1 MESGGPGA
9 AGSHNGA
16 GGPTNGASNGAHGPA
31 GFGASRAPGRP
42 VRKDE
47 IVIEE
52 RGLYVESWLPE
63 RRSRRRPLLLL
74 HGELGGSWLWE
85 RYLLYFAQRGWEG
98 HALNLRAHFW
108 SENADFEELDISTY
122 IDDAI
127 AAAEALGR
135 PAVVIGHGM
144 GALLAMKLAEQR
156 QVHGL
161 VLLSPALPRPIRPGG
176 ARRTWCAWC
185 RRGSAGSS
193 SAGPAR
199 RTRSRGSTRTCTL
212 KDVMRVQ
219 HLMGAESG
227 AARRQMLEGV
237 PVEREL
243 LNGVPT
249 LVIGAGVDRM
259 FPEPDSERLA
269 EWLGAEYQ
277 PFGAH
282 SHYGLVIGEESHE
295 QVADA
300 IRGVP
305 GAPPPVVRPAAVP
318 GPAGRGTASRRTRRR
333 IRLEAQDT
341 ALSRR
346 RPPVRIRYAVPT
358 RILTW
363 LTPSDRTGGVVV
375 LRRGRIPRS
384 RPWVDSRAWIH
395 TPAAA
400 T

>member
-1 MESGGPGA
+1 VETPGTGA
-9 AGSHNGA
+9 NGSHNGA
-16 GGPTNGASNGAHGPA
+16 GSGNGAHGSNGSN
-31 GFGASRAPGRP
+31 GFGGMRSLGRP

-47 IVIEE
+47 IVLEE
-52 RGLYVESWLPE
+52 RGLYIESWLPE

-108 SENADFEELDISTY
+108 SENADFEELDVDTY
-122 IDDAI
+122 VDDAI
-127 AAAEALGR
+127 AALEALGR

-144 GALLAMKLAEQR
+144 GGLLAMKVAEQR

-161 VLLSPALPRPIRPGG
+161 VLLSPALPRPIRPE
-176 ARRTWCAWC
+176 AASHVVRLVPPRFRREFLGW
-185 RRGSAGSS
+185 
-193 SAGPAR
+193 AGPPDQIQR
-199 RTRSRGSTRTCTL
+199 QHPDLSMR
-212 KDVMRVQ
+212 DVMRVQ

-243 LNGVPT
+243 LSGIPT
-249 LVIGAGVDRM
+249 LVVGAGVDRW

-300 IRGVP
+300 IR
-305 GAPPPVVRPAAVP
+305 AFLEHH
-318 GPAGRGTASRRTRRR
+318 
-333 IRLEAQDT
+333 RL
-341 ALSRR
+341 
-346 RPPVRIRYAVPT
+346 
-358 RILTW
+358 
-363 LTPSDRTGGVVV
+363 
-375 LRRGRIPRS
+375 
-384 RPWVDSRAWIH
+384 
-395 TPAAA
+395 
-400 T
+400 

>member
-1 MESGGPGA
+1 METPGSGAPSSHDGVDGGA
-9 AGSHNGA
+9 NGIHGA
-16 GGPTNGASNGAHGPA
+16 GG
-31 GFGASRAPGRP
+31 FGGIRVSGRP

-98 HALNLRAHFW
+98 HALNLKGHFW
-108 SENADFEELDISTY
+108 SESQDFEELDLDTY
-122 IDDAI
+122 LGDAI

-135 PAVVIGHGM
+135 PAVVVGHGM

-161 VLLSPALPRPIRPGG
+161 VLLSPALPRPIRPD
-176 ARRTWCAWC
+176 AAEHVVRLVPPRFRRELLGW
-185 RRGSAGSS
+185 
-193 SAGPAR
+193 AGPPDQI
-199 RTRSRGSTRTCTL
+199 RTQYPDLTL
-212 KDVMRVQ
+212 RDVMRVQ

-243 LNGVPT
+243 LSGVPM

-300 IRGVP
+300 IR
-305 GAPPPVVRPAAVP
+305 AFLEHH
-318 GPAGRGTASRRTRRR
+318 
-333 IRLEAQDT
+333 RL
-341 ALSRR
+341 
-346 RPPVRIRYAVPT
+346 
-358 RILTW
+358 
-363 LTPSDRTGGVVV
+363 
-375 LRRGRIPRS
+375 
-384 RPWVDSRAWIH
+384 
-395 TPAAA
+395 
-400 T
+400 

>member
-1 MESGGPGA
+1 METPGSGAPS
-9 AGSHNGA
+9 SHNGA
-16 GGPTNGASNGAHGPA
+16 EGGANGAQGAG
-31 GFGASRAPGRP
+31 GFGGMRVSGRP

-98 HALNLRAHFW
+98 HALNLKAHFW
-108 SENADFEELDISTY
+108 SESQDFEELDLDSY
-122 IDDAI
+122 VDDAI

-135 PAVVIGHGM
+135 PAVVMGHGM

-161 VLLSPALPRPIRPGG
+161 VLLSPALPRPIQADAPGHVVRLVPPRF
-176 ARRTWCAWC
+176 RRELVGW
-185 RRGSAGSS
+185 
-193 SAGPAR
+193 AGPPDQIHKQHPDL
-199 RTRSRGSTRTCTL
+199 TL
-212 KDVMRVQ
+212 RDVMRVQ

-237 PVEREL
+237 LVEREL
-243 LNGVPT
+243 LSGVPM

-269 EWLGAEYQ
+269 AWLGAEYQ

-300 IRGVP
+300 IR
-305 GAPPPVVRPAAVP
+305 AFLEHH
-318 GPAGRGTASRRTRRR
+318 
-333 IRLEAQDT
+333 RL
-341 ALSRR
+341 
-346 RPPVRIRYAVPT
+346 
-358 RILTW
+358 
-363 LTPSDRTGGVVV
+363 
-375 LRRGRIPRS
+375 
-384 RPWVDSRAWIH
+384 
-395 TPAAA
+395 
-400 T
+400 